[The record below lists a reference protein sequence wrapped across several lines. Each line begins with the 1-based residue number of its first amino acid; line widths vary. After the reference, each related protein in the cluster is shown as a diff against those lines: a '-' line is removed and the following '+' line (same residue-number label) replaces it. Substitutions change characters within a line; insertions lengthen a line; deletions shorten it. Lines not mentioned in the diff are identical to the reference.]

1 LTLPGL
7 LLAAATAAGP
17 RALVVGTLADPAAL
31 EPHLATDVVGAEI
44 VANVCET
51 LVRIRPGS
59 LQAEG
64 VLATTWATRD
74 QRIWTFTL
82 REGVAFHDGTPFD
95 ADAVV
100 ANFEHLRRE
109 RAFPGRAERV
119 GPHVV
124 QVVLDRANAALLP
137 TLSQPFFSLQSP
149 RRPSDA
155 ARAPVGT
162 GPFRVES
169 VRPGRIELVAHAG
182 YWGGEPR
189 LERVTFRRFADAAA
203 LARALG
209 DGTADVTSAVDPR
222 HVEALRGR
230 KGIALDSHTGLNLVY
245 LAVNNERPPLDQP
258 RVRQALARAVDRAA
272 LVRLVGGHAV
282 TADGILPPALV
293 GHDTQARQLVLDR
306 ESARRVLAAS
316 AVPDGHPLTLAV
328 SRAPRPYLGAPLP
341 VAERI
346 RDDLVRAG
354 LAVRLREAATWS
366 EQVAVTNAG
375 SYDLALLGWQ
385 ADTLEPN
392 DFLTALLDSSS
403 IGTTN
408 RSRYRS
414 ADMDALLKRARLDS
428 APQARLALYR
438 RAQELFQREMP
449 FVPLLHSS
457 VFTAHRREVMG
468 LVVGP
473 TGILRYDKTWKQP

>member
-1 LTLPGL
+1 MSLLAL

-17 RALVVGTLADPAAL
+17 RTLVVGTLADPGAL
-31 EPHLATDVVGAEI
+31 EPHLAMDVVGAEI

-82 REGVAFHDGTPFD
+82 REGVAFHDGAPFD

-124 QVVLDRANAALLP
+124 QVVLERASAAFLP
-137 TLSQPFFSLQSP
+137 TLSQPFFSQQSP
-149 RRPSDA
+149 RRLADA
-155 ARAPVGT
+155 SPMPVGT

-169 VRPGRIELVAHAG
+169 ARPGRVELVAHAA
-182 YWGGEPR
+182 YWGGAPR
-189 LERVTFRRFADAAA
+189 LERVTFRRFSDAAA
-203 LARALG
+203 LARALD
-209 DGTADVTSAVDPR
+209 DGAADVTSAVDPR
-222 HVEALRGR
+222 DVQALRGR
-230 KGIALDSHTGLNLVY
+230 GLTLDSHTGLNLVY
-245 LAVNNERPPLDQP
+245 LAVNDERPPLDQP
-258 RVRQALARAVDRAA
+258 RVRQALSRAIDRAA
-272 LVRLVGGHAV
+272 LVRLMSGHAEA
-282 TADGILPPALV
+282 ADGVLPPALA
-293 GHDTQARQLVLDR
+293 GHDSQARELVFDI
-306 ESARRVLAAS
+306 ESARRLLAGAGVRS
-316 AVPDGHPLTLAV
+316 GYPLTLTV
-328 SRAPRPYLGAPLP
+328 SRAPRPYLAEPRS
-341 VAERI
+341 VAERL

-354 LAVRLREAATWS
+354 LAVRLREVETWTD
-366 EQVAVTNAG
+366 QVAVTRAG
-375 SYDLALLGWQ
+375 DFDLALLGWQ

-392 DFLTALLDSSS
+392 DFLTALLDSAS

-414 ADMDALLKRARLDS
+414 AEMDALLKRARLDA
-428 APQARLALYR
+428 APQARLGLYR
-438 RAQELFQREMP
+438 HAQDLFQRDMP

-473 TGILRYDKTWKQP
+473 TGILRYDKAWKQL